1 MDLSTTQKIRQLE
14 HEQNRSVKI
23 PIIALTASVVDDD
36 IQKCFDVGMDD
47 YVPKPFKAN
56 ILKEKLAK
64 ATAVPIVEDNV
75 SSAFSGTGISAK
87 SKPQDK
93 PEPTSINTL
102 PSRSERILLVE
113 DNTVN
118 QKVASLL
125 LSKAGYQFEIAENG
139 QIAVDM
145 FQQDNG
151 FDIILMD
158 CMMPVMDGFEATK
171 EIRAYEKN
179 SGLPKTPIIALTAS
193 VVDDDIQRCYDS
205 GMDAYVPKPV
215 RKENFCTRLKA
226 SFKG

>member
-1 MDLSTTQKIRQLE
+1 
-14 HEQNRSVKI
+14 
-23 PIIALTASVVDDD
+23 
-36 IQKCFDVGMDD
+36 MDD

-75 SSAFSGTGISAK
+75 SSAFSGIGISAK

-171 EIRAYEKN
+171 EIRAYEKIRDY
-179 SGLPKTPIIALTAS
+179 PK
-193 VVDDDIQRCYDS
+193 R
-205 GMDAYVPKPV
+205 
-215 RKENFCTRLKA
+215 RLLH
-226 SFKG
+226 

>member
-1 MDLSTTQKIRQLE
+1 M
-14 HEQNRSVKI
+14 
-23 PIIALTASVVDDD
+23 DDD

-56 ILKEKLAK
+56 VLKEKLAK
-64 ATAVPIVEDNV
+64 AVDVPVVGDAVNNINPMSVSHVDNHQATALKE
-75 SSAFSGTGISAK
+75 
-87 SKPQDK
+87 
-93 PEPTSINTL
+93 EPALNTI
-102 PSRSERILLVE
+102 PNRSERILLVE

-125 LSKAGYQFEIAENG
+125 LSKAGYEFEIAENG
-139 QIAVDM
+139 QIALNM

-158 CMMPVMDGFEATK
+158 CMMPVMDGFQATK
-171 EIRAYEKN
+171 EIRAYERS

-215 RKENFCTRLKA
+215 RKEKLLHQIE
-226 SFKG
+226 SVI